1 MTSLT
6 AWYILIGGGML
17 VILVILALAWFVERG
32 DA

>member
-17 VILVILALAWFVERG
+17 VILAILALAWFVERG